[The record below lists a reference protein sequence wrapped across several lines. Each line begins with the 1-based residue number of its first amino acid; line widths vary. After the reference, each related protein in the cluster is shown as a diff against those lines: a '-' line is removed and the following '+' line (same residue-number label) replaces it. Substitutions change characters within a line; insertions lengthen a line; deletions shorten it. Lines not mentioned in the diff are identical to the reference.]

1 MALLVRAGI
10 GRWLAFFNCI
20 ALASRLSR
28 GGLPRRPASRAL
40 SRLSRGGLRLE
51 RARKSLAV
59 VARVAV
65 ATGRGRVG
73 DSALRSEKIFDRRA
87 DKIDLGGGVVRTDG
101 EAEHFVGEPFG
112 EREIA
117 ALPAGGAVGV

>member
-10 GRWLAFFNCI
+10 GRWLVFFRLYR
-20 ALASRLSR
+20 AASRSS
-28 GGLPRRPASRAL
+28 RPASHEAGYL
-40 SRLSRGGLRLE
+40 GVPLRLE
-51 RARKSLAV
+51 RARKSLV
-59 VARVAV
+59 CVARVAV

-87 DKIDLGGGVVRTDG
+87 DKIDLRGGVVRTDG

-112 EREIA
+112 ERKIA
-117 ALPAGGAVGV
+117 ALPAGVAVGL